1 MWSNLILLH
10 STSKDRHEYQFEG
23 FVEWK
28 TCMRSIYLGD
38 ERIIPKRNYADIP
51 FEVYYGYNAYK
62 FLLEVVS
69 GLHSKLFGETEVMR
83 QFRENFKNE
92 VLPKSS
98 FGEYLRKLRDEI
110 IEDSRKLRSGYLRNL
125 GDQSYGGLAHRFL
138 GKVRKV
144 TVLGTGQLAEQ
155 VLPWLL
161 ENGRE
166 VTVIGRNWE
175 RLNLLQ
181 TRFPVKTYGL
191 ENFFV
196 EESLVICAPVSVQN
210 LVKNWNPGTIIVD
223 FREKTEGDVFPETC
237 KYYSFEYILELLK
250 ENEVRNKKLKE
261 KLEIVV
267 SKIVEDRE
275 LVSSNNVF
283 CWEDIACIVPL
294 K

>member
-1 MWSNLILLH
+1 
-10 STSKDRHEYQFEG
+10 
-23 FVEWK
+23 
-28 TCMRSIYLGD
+28 MRTIFLGD
-38 ERIIPKRNYADIP
+38 IRIVPHVGYGDTP

-92 VLPKSS
+92 VLPKTS

-125 GDQSYGGLAHRFL
+125 GDQSYGGLAHRLL

-144 TVLGTGQLAEQ
+144 TVIGTGQLAEQ
-155 VLPWLL
+155 VIPWLL

-166 VTVIGRNWE
+166 VSVAGRNWE

-181 TRFPVKTYGL
+181 TRFPIHTYSL
-191 ENFFV
+191 ENFPV
-196 EESLVICAPVSVQN
+196 EEGLVLCAPVPVTE
-210 LVKNWNPGTIIVD
+210 LIPDWEKVTIVVD
-223 FREKTEGDVFPETC
+223 FREKNEGDIFPTTC
-237 KYYSFEYILELLK
+237 KYYSFESILELLK
-250 ENEVRNKKLKE
+250 ENEARNKKLKE
-261 KLEIVV
+261 KLEIIV

-275 LVSSNNVF
+275 FVSSNNIF
-283 CWEDIACIVPL
+283 CWEDISCIVPL

>member
-10 STSKDRHEYQFEG
+10 STSKDRDKYQFEG

-28 TCMRSIYLGD
+28 TCMRSIYIGD
-38 ERIIPKRNYADIP
+38 ERILPKRGYADTP
-51 FEVYYGYNAYK
+51 FEVYFGYNAYK

-155 VLPWLL
+155 ILPWLL

-166 VTVIGRNWE
+166 VAVAGRNWE

-181 TRFPVKTYGL
+181 TRFPITTYGL
-191 ENFFV
+191 ENFSV
-196 EESLVICAPVSVQN
+196 EDSLVICAPVSVQN
-210 LVKNWNPGTIIVD
+210 LIKTWKPGTIIVD

-250 ENEVRNKKLKE
+250 ENEARNKKLKE
-261 KLEIVV
+261 NLEIIV

-275 LVSSNNVF
+275 FVSSNNIF
-283 CWEDIACIVPL
+283 CWEDISCIVPL

>member
-10 STSKDRHEYQFEG
+10 STSKERDKYKFQG
-23 FVEWK
+23 FIEWK

-38 ERIIPKRNYADIP
+38 VRITPKKGYAESP

-92 VLPKSS
+92 VLPKTS
-98 FGEYLRKLRDEI
+98 FGDYLRKLRDEI

-155 VLPWLL
+155 ILPWLL

-166 VTVIGRNWE
+166 VSVVGRNWE
-175 RLNLLQ
+175 RLNFLQ
-181 TRFPVKTYGL
+181 TSFPVQTYDL
-191 ENFFV
+191 RDFFV
-196 EESLVICAPVSVQN
+196 EESLVICAPISVRN
-210 LVKNWNPGTIIVD
+210 LTQTWKKDIVIVD
-223 FREKTEGDVFPETC
+223 FREKTEGDIFPQTC

-250 ENEVRNKKLKE
+250 ENETRNKKLKE
-261 KLEIVV
+261 NLEIVV

-275 LVSSNNVF
+275 FVSSNNIF
-283 CWEDIACIVPL
+283 CWEDIPCIVPL